1 MVPGQVL
8 YRASNA
14 SVTSTQRREL
24 MGSPMICW
32 DSLSTLMRPAKAI
45 GKAARSAFMVME
57 AALFRAFQ
65 RWVSSFQ
72 SRENFIRCAYNPP
85 RAITIAPTFCDNS
98 LIVGRSGVPVWLRS
112 MGRRATS
119 CLSDRRQITRN
130 IFSMRL
136 MIMGSIWA
144 AQGLVFAPRCL
155 VLGPHDV
162 SSPARM
168 STRFIE
174 R

>member
-14 SVTSTQRREL
+14 SVTSTQRRAL
-24 MGSPMICW
+24 MGLPMICW
-32 DSLSTLMRPAKAI
+32 GSLSTLMRPAKAI
-45 GKAARSAFMVME
+45 GKAARSAFMVMG
-57 AALFRAFQ
+57 AVLFRAFP

-72 SRENFIRCAYNPP
+72 NQKSFTRCVYSPLP
-85 RAITIAPTFCDNS
+85 VITIAPTFCDNS
-98 LIVGRSGVPVWLRS
+98 LIVGRSGVLVWLRS

-168 STRFIE
+168 NTRFIE